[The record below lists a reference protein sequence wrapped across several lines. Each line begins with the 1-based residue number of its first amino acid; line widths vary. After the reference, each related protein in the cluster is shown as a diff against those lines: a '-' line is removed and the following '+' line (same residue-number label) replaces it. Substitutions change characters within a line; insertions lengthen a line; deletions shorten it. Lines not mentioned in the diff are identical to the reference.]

1 MIQLYVCVCVCVCVT
16 ERERERDEALGNSCQ
31 SKQTMNGWTEKAF
44 KSPNPSCTSDVLAS
58 DMSNGLCVWKEENKV
73 AFKMAC

>member
-1 MIQLYVCVCVCVCVT
+1 
-16 ERERERDEALGNSCQ
+16 
-31 SKQTMNGWTEKAF
+31 MNGWTEKAF

-58 DMSNGLCVWKEENKV
+58 DMSNGLCGWKEENKV

>member
-1 MIQLYVCVCVCVCVT
+1 MCVRACVCLT
-16 ERERERDEALGNSCQ
+16 ERERDEALGKSCQ
-31 SKQTMNGWTEKAF
+31 STQTMNGWTEKAF

-58 DMSNGLCVWKEENKV
+58 DMSNGLCGWKEGNKV